1 MNTNN
6 LKKMIAG
13 ALLSGGVAMA
23 GLGLTAGTAS
33 AAPENPGPTIDHSD
47 FAGPLVQCNKCGR
60 GLPGALD
67 TPGINPATQ
76 IPSAVQGTR

>member
-1 MNTNN
+1 M
-6 LKKMIAG
+6 L
-13 ALLSGGVAMA
+13 
-23 GLGLTAGTAS
+23 
-33 AAPENPGPTIDHSD
+33 PTIDQSD